1 MENKTDS
8 FEHNSEIKRNL
19 SLDIAKAL
27 KKLEYFTELHA
38 PETLSPPLNSTS
50 KKLKIELARSF
61 IALAFSEKAREKER
75 EKRLFAQTEVLKAI
89 KTIQENYLFIFQKLK
104 KGSVDEQALADLTVK
119 VIHRYNQTI
128 EIFSKKNL
136 PLSSRISSFIYKKC
150 GLSLDTELDKK
161 MIHLPID
168 ASVEFNYSANS
179 KAHVK
184 INQKAVSFIQD
195 SELNNQQI
203 ISRHEADAFRV
214 KAISLLRNHGIRFTS
229 VSEEFQTIRST
240 PIQASIHS
248 SDLKRILMT
257 QVLTPFPGETIA
269 FKGEFQRDSES
280 FHKSVPLRESFE
292 ILTNSYQ
299 TGFPHPTQYTGF
311 ALSDC
316 MIPLCPLQLDL
327 LKKFYHF
334 FKLKEETASA
344 LLPKGYLIS
353 KAKEILKMKSLVF
366 EENKVLLLNKHL
378 EFSKSL
384 LNASPKEFQDE
395 NDFNI
400 LDQFFKRIQSIAS
413 SYDYLGKTQD
423 TILQKFV
430 AKPFE
435 KLKEDFVD
443 QKNTL
448 LYSKHFKQRYLAAL
462 EILETEKEKALTEI
476 QTDDLEGCDLKKIT
490 RDYVCCMGRLIGQAC
505 HQILLQHMSETIG
518 FLPPKLGIYEEKIQ
532 TALYRQL
539 IAFQNELQDDSLNK
553 AKCLTKFTHS
563 IEKDIA
569 NFKAKTFDEL
579 QDDPA
584 KEIVKELGTYYHDHF
599 YTSALHP

>member
-1 MENKTDS
+1 MENNTDS
-8 FEHNSEIKRNL
+8 FEHNSEVKRDL
-19 SLDIAKAL
+19 SLDIAQAL
-27 KKLEYFTELHA
+27 KKLEHFTEQHA
-38 PETLSPPLNSTS
+38 PENLSSSLASTS

-61 IALAFSEKAREKER
+61 ISLAFSEKAREKER
-75 EKRLFAQTEVLKAI
+75 EKRLFAANEVLKAI
-89 KTIQENYLFIFQKLK
+89 QIIQKNFLFIQKLK

-150 GLSLDTELDKK
+150 GLSIDSELDKK

-195 SELNNQQI
+195 SELKNQQI

-311 ALSDC
+311 AFADC
-316 MIPLCPLQLDL
+316 MIPLCPLRLDL
-327 LKKFYHF
+327 LKHFCHF
-334 FKLKEETASA
+334 FKIKEETASA
-344 LLPKGYLIS
+344 LLPKGRQIS

-366 EENKVLLLNKHL
+366 EENKVLLLTKHL

-384 LNASPKEFQDE
+384 LKASPNEFQQE
-395 NDFNI
+395 NDLNI
-400 LDQFFKRIQSIAS
+400 INRFFEQIQSIS
-413 SYDYLGKTQD
+413 SVYDYLGKTQD
-423 TILQKFV
+423 TILQRFIS
-430 AKPFE
+430 KPFE
-435 KLKEDFVD
+435 KLKEDFVE

-448 LYSKHFKQRYLAAL
+448 LYSKHFKKRYFAAL
-462 EILETEKEKALTEI
+462 DILETEKEKALIEF
-476 QTDDLEGCDLKKIT
+476 QTDDLSDDLKKIS
-490 RDYVCCMGRLIGQAC
+490 RDYICCMGGLIAPAC
-505 HQILLQHMSETIG
+505 YQILLQHMSETIG
-518 FLPPKLGIYEEKIQ
+518 FLPPKLGDYEEKIQ

-553 AKCLTKFTHS
+553 TKCLTQFTQS

-569 NFKAKTFDEL
+569 IFKTKTFDEL

-599 YTSALHP
+599 YTSNLQN